1 MIPRCTR
8 CGPTATALPRSAL
21 PLQLLSDG
29 RHRRHQ
35 TQSFT
40 IGPLAGGGALAGAA
54 PGIYASGMGFSS
66 VAFLTNVSGRGW
78 SWIALAGLVLQLG
91 GCRMGVNY
99 ASAGGPRYAAPAA
112 SRQAPSAT
120 GTDSLRLVSFNIAF
134 AVNVDS
140 AIALLTTDPALR
152 GADVVL
158 LQEMDEP
165 GTRRIAEALGS
176 AYVYYPAIY
185 SLHTKRDFGNAI
197 LSKWP
202 IVGDAKLILPNRA
215 FLKGTQRIAT
225 AATIRVRDTDIRVY
239 STHLATWLEGGPG
252 ARRDQLAAILDHAA
266 GHARVVVGGDMNSH
280 GVGRLAVARG
290 YLWPTKDGPRTAA
303 LGRWDHLFQR
313 GFTQPPG
320 EVAGTVLEV
329 MHASDHR
336 PVWAVVLIR

>member
-1 MIPRCTR
+1 MNAVQRLR
-8 CGPTATALPRSAL
+8 HRVGFRGGPTA
-21 PLQLLSDG
+21 
-29 RHRRHQ
+29 
-35 TQSFT
+35 
-40 IGPLAGGGALAGAA
+40 
-54 PGIYASGMGFSS
+54 
-66 VAFLTNVSGRGW
+66 FLTSASARCL
-78 SWIALAGLVLQLG
+78 SWIALAGLVLLLG
-91 GCRMGVNY
+91 GCRTSVNY
-99 ASAGGPRYAAPAA
+99 ASVAGPRYAGAAA

-120 GTDSLRLVSFNIAF
+120 GSDSLRLVSFNIAF

-140 AIALLTTDPALR
+140 AIALLTTHPALR

-165 GTRRIAEALGS
+165 GTRRIAAALES
-176 AYVYYPAIY
+176 AYVYYPAMY
-185 SLHTKRDFGNAI
+185 SRHTKRDFGNAI

-202 IVGDAKLILPNRA
+202 IIGDEKLILPHRA

-225 AATIRVRDTDIRVY
+225 AATIRVHDTDIRVY

-252 ARRDQLAAILDHAA
+252 ARRDQLATILDDAA

-280 GVGRLAVARG
+280 GVGRAATARG
-290 YLWPTKDGPRTAA
+290 YLWPTRDGPRTTA

-313 GFTQPPG
+313 GLTKPPG

-336 PVWAVVLIR
+336 PVWAAVLIR

>member
-1 MIPRCTR
+1 MNGVQRLR
-8 CGPTATALPRSAL
+8 HRAGLRGGPTA
-21 PLQLLSDG
+21 
-29 RHRRHQ
+29 
-35 TQSFT
+35 
-40 IGPLAGGGALAGAA
+40 
-54 PGIYASGMGFSS
+54 
-66 VAFLTNVSGRGW
+66 FLTSASGRGW
-78 SWIALAGLVLQLG
+78 SWIALAGLVLQLA
-91 GCRMGVNY
+91 GCRTGVNY
-99 ASAGGPRYAAPAA
+99 ASAAGPRYAGAAA

-120 GTDSLRLVSFNIAF
+120 GSDSLRLVSFNIAF
-134 AVNVDS
+134 AENVDS

-202 IVGDAKLILPNRA
+202 IIDDAKLILPKRA

-225 AATIRVRDTDIRVY
+225 AATIRVHDTDIRVY

-252 ARRDQLAAILDHAA
+252 TRRDQLAAILDDAA

-280 GVGRLAVARG
+280 GVGRLAAARG
-290 YLWPTKDGPRTAA
+290 YLWPTRNGPRTSA

-313 GFTQPPG
+313 GLTQPPG
-320 EVAGTVLEV
+320 EVAGTVLDV